1 MKGKLILRISNC
13 KLLGTSG
20 VINFYTW

>member
-1 MKGKLILRISNC
+1 MRGKFILRISNC
-13 KLLGTSG
+13 KLLGISG